1 MTSRQQFDVT
11 ELARA
16 MGGDRTP
23 AALTREGRV
32 KLLAEAF
39 QALLDGRPPSREAA
53 LFLGGA
59 GMAWLTNGGDLAR
72 DFLRVVAPQS
82 KRTAAK
88 IWREMQNAVHHPD
101 EGQALEDH
109 E

>member
-1 MTSRQQFDVT
+1 MSSRQNFDVT

-16 MGGDRTP
+16 MGSGHTP

-59 GMAWLTNGGDLAR
+59 GMEWLQNGGSLEREYLD
-72 DFLRVVAPQS
+72 VIKPKS
-82 KRTAAK
+82 HRTPAV
-88 IWREMQNAVHHPD
+88 IWREMSSHCNARRGESEP
-101 EGQALEDH
+101 E
-109 E
+109 

>member
-1 MTSRQQFDVT
+1 MSSRQEFDLT

-16 MGGDRTP
+16 MGSGNTP

-32 KLLAEAF
+32 KLLGEAF
-39 QALLDGRPPSREAA
+39 NALLDGRTPSREAA

-88 IWREMQNAVHHPD
+88 IWREMQAAAHHPD
-101 EGQALEDH
+101 EGQAMEDH